1 MVNKC
6 AYSEVEILSKEEN
19 PELQG
24 VTSVSVRLGVCISST
39 TCGSQNW
46 ICTELLKGCVCWLK
60 EKHK

>member
-1 MVNKC
+1 MC
-6 AYSEVEILSKEEN
+6 LSKEEN

-39 TCGSQNW
+39 NNLWLTKLDLHR
-46 ICTELLKGCVCWLK
+46 TLKGCVCWLK